1 MQLPVENKIYVPS
14 IIEESRKIGAEM
26 HRFFV
31 QPEAVQADEIH
42 FSPET
47 SRQINHVLR
56 LRSGSRVIVLDNTG
70 YEIQTDLIDVN
81 DAGCVGRVVQ
91 KEECR
96 TEPQTKLLMILSLTQ
111 REKFEWMLQ
120 KCTEVGASVFLP
132 MITSRSL
139 SQKKSDVSS
148 KYVRWNTI
156 LKEAAEQSGRGIIP
170 QLLDAEDFDKVIKN
184 ITQDYSLC
192 LMAWESEHQK
202 KLDDLL
208 REHRAEKIA
217 VMIGP
222 EGGFAEEEVKRAA
235 DAGFHP
241 VTLGKRILRME
252 TAAVVAAALVLHAVE
267 KD

>member
-1 MQLPVENKIYVPS
+1 
-14 IIEESRKIGAEM
+14 M

-31 QPEAVQADEIH
+31 QPESVQAGEIH

-47 SRQINHVLR
+47 SRQISHVLR
-56 LRSGSRVIVLDNTG
+56 LRAGSRVMVLDNTG
-70 YEIQTDLIDVN
+70 FEMLTDLVEVN
-81 DAGCVGRVVQ
+81 DGECVGRIVQ
-91 KEECR
+91 KDQCK

-120 KCTEVGASVFLP
+120 KCTEVGASAFLP

-148 KYVRWNTI
+148 KYARWHTI

-170 QLLDAEDFDKVIKN
+170 ELKEAEKFNDVLKN
-184 ITQDYSLC
+184 IPAEYSLC

-222 EGGFAEEEVKRAA
+222 EGGFAEEEVKQAA
-235 DAGFHP
+235 GAGFQP

>member
-1 MQLPVENKIYVPS
+1 
-14 IIEESRKIGAEM
+14 M

-31 QPEAVQADEIH
+31 EPEAVQADEVH

-47 SRQINHVLR
+47 SRQISHVLR
-56 LRSGSRVIVLDNTG
+56 LRTGSRVMVLDNSG
-70 YEIQTDLIDVN
+70 FEMLTDLVDVN
-81 DAGCVGRVVQ
+81 DGECVGRVVQ
-91 KEECR
+91 KEQCK

-120 KCTEVGASVFLP
+120 KCTEVGASAFLP

-139 SQKKSDVSS
+139 SQKKSDASS
-148 KYVRWNTI
+148 KYARWKTI

-170 QLLDAEDFDKVIKN
+170 ELRDVEDFDEVIKN
-184 ITQDYSLC
+184 VTRQYSLC

-222 EGGFAEEEVKRAA
+222 EGGFAEEEVERAA
-235 DAGFHP
+235 GAGFHP
-241 VTLGKRILRME
+241 VTLGNRILRME
-252 TAAVVAAALVLHAVE
+252 TAAVVAAALVLHEME